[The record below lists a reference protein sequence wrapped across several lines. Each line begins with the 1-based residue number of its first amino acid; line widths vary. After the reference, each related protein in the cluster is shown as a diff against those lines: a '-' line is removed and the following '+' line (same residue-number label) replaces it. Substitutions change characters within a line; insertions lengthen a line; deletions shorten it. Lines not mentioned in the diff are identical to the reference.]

1 MKKKIRSHE
10 FYLLLI
16 FILFSLFVG
25 LLNPAFFSFGN
36 LFKILKSSVEM
47 GLLAICFMLVLI
59 LGGIDMSFPAIAVA
73 SMYMTV
79 SFLNA
84 LGLDLPLIVPF
95 LIAGGI
101 GAVFGS
107 INGILIGIL
116 ELPTLIITLG
126 TMSLIHGGLVVF
138 VGKSWIST
146 LPKALVEFSKANIIQ
161 WTSSGG
167 EIQGLHASVLIL
179 VGIAILVGIILKYT
193 WFGRSVFAIGG
204 NLEVA
209 KRHGIPVAKIRFL
222 VFVFVGALGGIAGLL
237 HGTLVR
243 MANPFDIIGTELNV
257 IAAVVLGGVS
267 LSGGS
272 GTIQGTI
279 LGVLLINIVN
289 NSLILIGMP
298 SYWQKFFIGAI
309 VILSTLFTANR
320 GKMVRVNIFR
330 KGIKEI

>member
-1 MKKKIRSHE
+1 MRKKVRSHE

-16 FILFSLFVG
+16 FIVFSLFVG
-25 LLNPAFFSFGN
+25 LLNPAFYSFGN

-79 SFLNA
+79 SFLNT
-84 LGLDLPLIVPF
+84 LGVDFPLFVPF
-95 LIAGGI
+95 LLAGGI
-101 GAVFGS
+101 GAVFGA

-138 VGKSWIST
+138 VGKSWISN
-146 LPKALVEFSKANIIQ
+146 LPAALVEFSKANIIQ
-161 WTSSGG
+161 WTSSAGDV
-167 EIQGLHASVLIL
+167 QGLHASVLIL
-179 VGIAILVGIILKYT
+179 VGIAIMVGLILKYT
-193 WFGRSVFAIGG
+193 WFGRSMFAIGG

-209 KRHGIPVAKIRFL
+209 KRHGIPVARIRFL
-222 VFVFVGALGGIAGLL
+222 VFVAVGALGGIAGLL

-272 GTIQGTI
+272 GTIQGTM

-309 VILSTLFTANR
+309 VIVSTLFTANR
-320 GKMVRVNIFR
+320 GKLVRVNKTR
-330 KGIKEI
+330 KGFMVI

>member
-1 MKKKIRSHE
+1 
-10 FYLLLI
+10 
-16 FILFSLFVG
+16 
-25 LLNPAFFSFGN
+25 
-36 LFKILKSSVEM
+36 M

-95 LIAGGI
+95 LLAGGI